1 MLNFILPVLAGAAAG
16 AAAGGLLAWWL
27 LRRRQ
32 PSTPPAPPPLVID
45 PAVLND
51 INDAAK
57 AWAASHGQSDTV
69 AGLVADKLRLVYEL
83 TARRGRGQ

>member
-1 MLNFILPVLAGAAAG
+1 MLNLILPVLAGAAAG

-32 PSTPPAPPPLVID
+32 RSTPSDPPPLILD
-45 PAVLND
+45 PAVLRD
-51 INDAAK
+51 IDEAAK
-57 AWAASHGQSDTV
+57 AWAASHGQPDTV